1 MDVILSG
8 GRLESLRRDVS
19 ARKCP
24 GAQPLR
30 PPLTLALLRKVAQQE
45 GATCYHVVEHAG
57 ILENQG
63 LIQDQPSRLAD
74 RAPPSKEQRGV
85 DGVGHERWVRDKDEV
100 MTEQMAGTSRMISSP
115 PRE

>member
-1 MDVILSG
+1 MPG
-8 GRLESLRRDVS
+8 GPAAKTASD
-19 ARKCP
+19 P
-24 GAQPLR
+24 GPSS
-30 PPLTLALLRKVAQQE
+30 E
-45 GATCYHVVEHAG
+45 GGPAVETCYHVVEHAG